1 MTAGTIAFNFSVLR
15 ELQLPAETASEFGE
29 DLKRDRELR
38 EVSREQ
44 LAAAT
49 KVSLRQ
55 IEALESGKFEQL
67 PAVVFASGF
76 VRAIAHHLGL
86 DAERTVTAFR
96 HVHAHWASE
105 YAKSRPSPG
114 SGTHPRIRKPRR
126 TLSSDSTV
134 LGLGIAALLAL
145 VTGAAAFLKSRSNE
159 RPTGGPS
166 VATVP
171 RSESGPASLALPPA
185 IAAATVA
192 LSPATVE
199 ATPSATSATALT
211 SMAARPQ
218 LPAATVAAAPNVAPP
233 VAVAPASGRKLTLTF
248 KADCWTE
255 VSVDGKV
262 VAVQL
267 FRRGDTR
274 DFTGAHKFTL
284 TLGDPGNVEVAVD
297 GRALPAIGTAGKVLR
312 NFVITDETLS
322 RI

>member
-1 MTAGTIAFNFSVLR
+1 VLR

-145 VTGAAAFLKSRSNE
+145 VTGAAAFFKSRSTE
-159 RPTGGPS
+159 RPTSGPS

-192 LSPATVE
+192 LSPATAE
-199 ATPSATSATALT
+199 ATPSASSATAL
-211 SMAARPQ
+211 SVAARPR
-218 LPAATVAAAPNVAPP
+218 PTASTVAAVPDAAPP